1 MNLRKPK
8 LAKLVD
14 STKSMALHSVI
25 HDLEGF
31 KNMVQTLLDKHT
43 DLLTFQYTK
52 DKIIDRIHEIN
63 DIQALYDFKVEVLP
77 RDAMDVIA
85 RSIDELYPKEPT
97 HVQVQVYLETITQLS
112 KGGGDYIRENLRQRL
127 QKLANEQ
134 SQKAGKIITLDNQII
149 TE

>member
-14 STKSMALHSVI
+14 STKPTALHSVI
-25 HDLEGF
+25 HDIEKF
-31 KNMVQTLLDKHT
+31 TEMVQALLDKHM

-52 DKIIDRIHEIN
+52 DKVIERIHEIN
-63 DIQALYDFKVEVLP
+63 DINALYDFKVEVLP
-77 RDAMDVIA
+77 RDAMNVIA

-97 HVQVQVYLETITQLS
+97 HVQVQIYLETITQLS

-134 SQKAGKIITLDNQII
+134 NQKQGKIITLDNQIV
-149 TE
+149 T